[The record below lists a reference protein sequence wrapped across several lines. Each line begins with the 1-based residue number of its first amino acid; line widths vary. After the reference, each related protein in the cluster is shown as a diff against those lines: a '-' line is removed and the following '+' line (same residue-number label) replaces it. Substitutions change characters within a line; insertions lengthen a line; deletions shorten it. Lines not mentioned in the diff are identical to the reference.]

1 MYEVAEINFE
11 EISIEVA
18 GVHIGLFTGTAGV
31 DTDGAVV
38 TLSLEGWKDGE
49 TSFARLDV
57 KRHQNTKRF
66 DDVLA
71 IVLAD
76 EIQDQMRGEIEDALI
91 DWADNNTVREL
102 DFEPAYV

>member
-1 MYEVAEINFE
+1 MYEVTEINFE
-11 EISIEVA
+11 EISIEIG
-18 GVHIGLFTGTAGV
+18 GVHVGLFSGTAGV

-38 TLSLEGWKDGE
+38 TLCLDGWKDGE
-49 TSFARLDV
+49 TAHARLDV
-57 KRHQNTKRF
+57 NRYQNTKRF

-76 EIQDQMRGEIEDALI
+76 EIQDQMKGEIQEALI
-91 DWADNNTVREL
+91 EWADSCTVREP

>member
-1 MYEVAEINFE
+1 MYEVTEINFE

-18 GVHIGLFTGTAGV
+18 GVHIGLFTGSAGI

-49 TSFARLDV
+49 HAFAHLEV

-76 EIQDQMRGEIEDALI
+76 EIQDQMRAEIQDALI
-91 DWADNNTVREL
+91 EWADACTVKEP
-102 DFEPAYV
+102 DFEAA